1 MGYIR
6 MIRSGG
12 LNCCSSAIRYV
23 PDLEDI
29 VSFEKMCEE
38 VDLTGDTL
46 VSARFVHTCVYNIQ

>member
-23 PDLEDI
+23 PDLDDI
-29 VSFEKMCEE
+29 VSFEKIGKEAG
-38 VDLTGDTL
+38 LTGDAL
-46 VSARFVHTCVYNIQ
+46 EAAK